1 MKHTLPILA
10 LFTLHASLF
19 TLPAA
24 VPLRWTVETS
34 RVDPA
39 VFEAYQGE
47 TLELEATLQ
56 SHGKPLAAPVN
67 YSFFWQTNGMGSTY
81 WEVKV
86 RGEGE
91 QRMLPSCSDWPA
103 E

>member
-34 RVDPA
+34 RAQVARRTFPDA
-39 VFEAYQGE
+39 VAGAVHQ
-47 TLELEATLQ
+47 
-56 SHGKPLAAPVN
+56 AAPMPFVC
-67 YSFFWQTNGMGSTY
+67 Q
-81 WEVKV
+81 
-86 RGEGE
+86 
-91 QRMLPSCSDWPA
+91 
-103 E
+103 